1 MEQKQR
7 IITFNI
13 LGEEYKVKT
22 DLDKDTAV
30 HIASFVSRQI
40 GDIAKK
46 AGYASQTK
54 IAVLAALNIAIELFQ
69 ERNTAKQTKK
79 KIEQMGSKLRAVLKD
94 N

>member
-22 DLDKDTAV
+22 DFDKDTAV
-30 HIASFVSRQI
+30 RIANFVTRQI
-40 GDIAKK
+40 GDVAKK

-69 ERNTAKQTKK
+69 ERETTKLTDE
-79 KIEQMGSKLRAVLKD
+79 KIVELGKRLQEALKEE
-94 N
+94 

>member
-13 LGEEYKVKT
+13 LGEDYKVKT
-22 DLDKDTAV
+22 DFDKDTAV
-30 HIASFVSRQI
+30 RIANFVSRQI
-40 GDIAKK
+40 GDVAKK

-69 ERNTAKQTKK
+69 ERNSTKQNQK
-79 KIEQMGSKLRAVLKD
+79 KIEQISNRLSEVLKD

>member
-22 DLDKDTAV
+22 DFDKDIAV
-30 HIASFVSRQI
+30 RIANFVSRQI

-69 ERNTAKQTKK
+69 ERNTTKQTEK
-79 KIEQMGSKLRAVLKD
+79 KIEQLRNKLQEALKD
-94 N
+94 D

>member
-13 LGEEYKVKT
+13 LGEEYRVKT
-22 DLDKDTAV
+22 DFDKDTAV
-30 HIASFVSRQI
+30 RIANFVSRHI

-69 ERNTAKQTKK
+69 ERNATKQSEK
-79 KIEQMGSKLRAVLKD
+79 KIEQISARLREVLKD
-94 N
+94 S

>member
-22 DLDKDTAV
+22 DFDKDTAV
-30 HIASFVSRQI
+30 RIASFVSRQI
-40 GDIAKK
+40 ADISKK

-69 ERNTAKQTKK
+69 EREMTKETEK
-79 KIEQMGSKLRAVLKD
+79 KIQQISGKLQEALKED
-94 N
+94 